1 MGKKS
6 SNGSKKE
13 SDSTPFSNPVRDTDS
28 VDEEQGGG
36 SVQTGLRGSSAPSV
50 SWRDVV
56 AAIAIIMSLIAIAI
70 TPGSDDFVDKAD
82 YDALKADYGALKAT
96 VVALQSQATDI
107 AVHPKSPA
115 SDVASVRR
123 QLQSKGNLNCKV
135 VDFCAQTGLA
145 SLQSQVDEL
154 DAAPTAAEMAAVQ
167 AQMDALPSGADVT
180 ALQTQVT
187 QLMGAHFI
195 CANGYGGA
203 DCTRDLTPPELTCP
217 PGTISV
223 SLAVGAAVTSAMIPR
238 PSTLS
243 DTGPG
248 PASVLT
254 VLLTPNDGDVFS
266 SSSTP
271 DGAAQWASP
280 DHPFTFSASTAVG
293 PD

>member
-1 MGKKS
+1 MASQTGVSADRVLIS
-6 SNGSKKE
+6 SISGGSAVVAF
-13 SDSTPFSNPVRDTDS
+13 SVTPAADGTPLAANTLTAAFAGAVSLPSVGASTTAAVSTPT
-28 VDEEQGGG
+28 
-36 SVQTGLRGSSAPSV
+36 V
-50 SWRDVV
+50 S
-56 AAIAIIMSLIAIAI
+56 
-70 TPGSDDFVDKAD
+70 
-82 YDALKADYGALKAT
+82 
-96 VVALQSQATDI
+96 
-107 AVHPKSPA
+107 
-115 SDVASVRR
+115 
-123 QLQSKGNLNCKV
+123 
-135 VDFCAQTGLA
+135 
-145 SLQSQVDEL
+145 
-154 DAAPTAAEMAAVQ
+154 DAAPTAAEMATLQ
-167 AQMDALPSGADVT
+167 AHVAALPSGADIT